1 MEGRFPAEFFSE
13 FYRIRLICSDYLRD
27 RTFLNGMLKN
37 GLLFSLFL
45 LLIAAWIAGLFIDLT
60 GDAGLYAA
68 ISRQMVESG
77 DWLNLKINGEPYDQ
91 KPHLLF
97 WLAGAGISIFGNTNF
112 AFKLFPILFALSG
125 IYFTYRLAKLMFSE
139 TAGRWAALFTATSQ
153 MFFLYF
159 FDIHTDTVLQAA
171 IMLSLWQLAVY
182 LKNDNLIHFIAGFI
196 GVGLAMFAKGPVG
209 AVLPFFFVLFYLL
222 QKKEFNQLYHPKW
235 AAGIMIS
242 LLIIFPTL
250 YHLWESFG
258 AKGLRF
264 YFIDNNIGRVSGKV
278 AGTSTDPFYYLYNLL
293 WALLPWTIPVL
304 AGLAMELRS
313 WFSKGKVHAWSASL
327 LGSVLAL
334 LIVFSIARG
343 KAPNYMM
350 PLIAPMAVVAAGNL
364 LQHMNHSGKRFKVV
378 MVSHVLLML
387 LLLLLFGGTALLVNH
402 NWLFFVLLLV
412 VSSFLVVMYF
422 NVEFSGM
429 KRLLFITVT
438 IAVDMNLFLNLKV
451 VPVLFSY
458 QGARQA
464 LEIYERE
471 RGELG
476 LLKNLQLEEY
486 ELFFM
491 AQSPVEEFNGW
502 EDFYVHLDNEE
513 PWVYTNLAGL
523 NVVRELKNEP
533 DTVYAI
539 PQRGMN
545 ELSLQFILHHTRE
558 ASLKENYLIKV
569 R

>member
-1 MEGRFPAEFFSE
+1 
-13 FYRIRLICSDYLRD
+13 
-27 RTFLNGMLKN
+27 MLKN
-37 GLLFSLFL
+37 GLLFSLL
-45 LLIAAWIAGLFIDLT
+45 VLLIAAWIAGLFIDLT
-60 GDAGLYAA
+60 GDAGLYAT

-97 WLAGAGISIFGNTNF
+97 WLAGAGISIFGNSNF
-112 AFKLFPILFALSG
+112 AFKLFPVLFALSG

-139 TAGRWAALFTATSQ
+139 TAGRLAALFTATSQ
-153 MFFLYF
+153 MFLLYF

-171 IMLSLWQLAVY
+171 IMLSLWQLAAY
-182 LKNDNLIHFIAGFI
+182 LQNNKLIHFIAGFA
-196 GVGLAMFAKGPVG
+196 GLGLAMFAKGPVG
-209 AVLPFFFVLFYLL
+209 AVLPFFFVFFYLL
-222 QKKEFNQLYHPKW
+222 LKKEYRQLYDLKW
-235 AAGIMIS
+235 FAGIFIS
-242 LLIIFPTL
+242 FLVIFPAL

-258 AKGLRF
+258 LEGLRF
-264 YFIDNNIGRVSGKV
+264 YFIDNNIGRVTGKV
-278 AGTSTDPFYYLYNLL
+278 TGTSTDPFFYLYNLL

-304 AGLAMELRS
+304 AGLTMEIRS
-313 WFSKGKVHAWSASL
+313 WFRKGTVHAMSASL
-327 LGSVLAL
+327 LGSVLLL
-334 LIVFSIARG
+334 LIVFSTARG

-364 LQHMNHSGKRFKVV
+364 LQVVNQHGKRLKLVFN
-378 MVSHVLLML
+378 SHVLLMV
-387 LLLLLFGGTALLVNH
+387 LLLLLFAGTAFLVNH
-402 NWLFFVLLLV
+402 NWLLFALLLI
-412 VSSFLVVMYF
+412 VSAFLVVLYF
-422 NVEFSGM
+422 RVEYSAM
-429 KRLLFITVT
+429 KRLLFLSVA
-438 IAVDMNLFLNLKV
+438 IAVAMNLFLNVKV

-464 LEIYERE
+464 LEVYERQRSE
-471 RGELG
+471 HGV
-476 LLKNLQLEEY
+476 LKNLQLEEY

-491 AQSPVEEFNGW
+491 AQSPVEGFSGW
-502 EDFYVHLDNEE
+502 EDFYAHLDSKE

-523 NVVRELKNEP
+523 NVVKELKNEL

-545 ELSLQFILHHTRE
+545 ELSLQFIHPHKRE

>member
-1 MEGRFPAEFFSE
+1 
-13 FYRIRLICSDYLRD
+13 
-27 RTFLNGMLKN
+27 MLKN
-37 GLLFSLFL
+37 GLLFSLLL
-45 LLIAAWIAGLFIDLT
+45 LLIAAWTAGLFIDLT
-60 GDAGLYAA
+60 GDAGLYAS

-112 AFKLFPILFALSG
+112 AFKLFPVLFALSG
-125 IYFTYRLAKLMFSE
+125 VCFTYRLAKLMFSE
-139 TAGRWAALFTATSQ
+139 TAGRLAALFTATSQ

-171 IMLSLWQLAVY
+171 VVLSLWQLAAY
-182 LKNDNLIHFIAGFI
+182 LQNNKLVHFIAGFA
-196 GVGLAMFAKGPVG
+196 GVGLAMLTKGPVG

-222 QKKEFNQLYHPKW
+222 LKKEYRQLYHPKW
-235 AAGIMIS
+235 AAGILIS
-242 LLIIFPTL
+242 LLIISPAL

-258 AKGLRF
+258 MEGLRF
-264 YFIDNNIGRVSGKV
+264 YFIDNNIGRVTGEV
-278 AGTSTDPFYYLYNLL
+278 TGTSTDPFFYLYNLL

-304 AGLAMELRS
+304 TGLTMELKS
-313 WFSKGKVHAWSASL
+313 WFSKGPVHVMSASL
-327 LGSVLAL
+327 SGSVLVL
-334 LIVFSIARG
+334 LVVFSIARG

-364 LQHMNHSGKRFKVV
+364 FKIMNQPGKRLKLVV
-378 MVSHVLLML
+378 NSHMILLML
-387 LLLLLFGGTALLVNH
+387 LLLLFAGTALLVNH

-412 VSSFLVVMYF
+412 VSTCLVVLYYR
-422 NVEFSGM
+422 VEYTRT
-429 KRLLFITVT
+429 KRFIYLSVT
-438 IAVDMNLFLNLKV
+438 IAVAMNIFLNVKV

-464 LEIYERE
+464 LKIYEQE
-471 RGELG
+471 RSEMGI
-476 LLKNLQLEEY
+476 LKNLLLEEY

-491 AQSPVEEFNGW
+491 AQSPVEGFWGW
-502 EDFYVHLDNEE
+502 EDFYLHLDSEE

-523 NVVRELKNEP
+523 KVVKELKPEV
-533 DTVYAI
+533 DRVHAI

-545 ELSLQFILHHTRE
+545 ELSLQFILPRKRE

-569 R
+569 H